1 MRPGTIVLVVDDDAA
16 IRDGYAEL
24 LAAVG
29 LYAVEASNGLE
40 ALDVIDRTMP
50 DIIVTDLTMGAGGP
64 ANPSSPMDGL
74 QLCERL
80 RTDPRTAEIPV
91 IVVTGSDDDGVLHLA
106 MEAGCDCILLKPVPP
121 AALIRTIRTIAE
133 LKKQPGDMPLT
144 TNDTPVIRENTCAS
158 RRM

>member
-40 ALDVIDRTMP
+40 ALDVIAGMRP
-50 DIIVTDLTMGAGGP
+50 DIIVTGLAM
-64 ANPSSPMDGL
+64 SPMDGL

-80 RTDPRTAEIPV
+80 RTDPRTSEIPV
-91 IVVTGSDDDGVLHLA
+91 IVVTGHDDDAVLRRV

-121 AALIRTIRTIAE
+121 AALIRTVRTIAE
-133 LKKQPGDMPLT
+133 LKERPA
-144 TNDTPVIRENTCAS
+144 ISA
-158 RRM
+158 